1 MITKEI
7 RRKYRLHYNLRRKG
21 NAVITRDRM
30 IFRRAKQLSD
40 VESGWVRELR
50 AAGYGVMDGL
60 FTPLNAE

>member
-21 NAVITRDRM
+21 NVVITREKM
-30 IFRRAKQLSD
+30 IYRRAKQLSD
-40 VESGWVRELR
+40 VESGWVRELL

-60 FTPLNAE
+60 FSPEYY